1 MKGRGLAIG
10 AFVLAVVMLV
20 LGLVLQNQAD
30 FSSNYVKTQFAE
42 RGITFTPVDA
52 LLPAQKKVACLVAN
66 AGKPLTTGKQAE
78 CYAKYQIGIDLTLV
92 DNGSTYFQSHYNGY
106 LARVKA
112 ATAVAANPNDPATL
126 DLVKQADEAS
136 RKADD
141 LLAGEA
147 TRGLLLAGYGFSVIG
162 DRLAQAALVCFI
174 VAGLLLLA
182 GIVLLVM
189 SNREPATS
197 S

>member
-1 MKGRGLAIG
+1 G
-10 AFVLAVVMLV
+10 AFVLAVVLLV

-92 DNGSTYFQSHYNGY
+92 DNGNTYFQSHYNGY
-106 LARVKA
+106 LARVAAAKA
-112 ATAVAANPNDPATL
+112 LQENPDDPA
-126 DLVKQADEAS
+126 
-136 RKADD
+136 
-141 LLAGEA
+141 
-147 TRGLLLAGYGFSVIG
+147 
-162 DRLAQAALVCFI
+162 
-174 VAGLLLLA
+174 
-182 GIVLLVM
+182 
-189 SNREPATS
+189 
-197 S
+197 

>member
-1 MKGRGLAIG
+1 MKTRGLAIG
-10 AFVLAVVMLV
+10 AFVLAVVLLL
-20 LGLVLQNQAD
+20 LGLVLQNQAN
-30 FSSNYVKTQFAE
+30 FSSNYVETQFAE
-42 RGITFTPVDA
+42 RGIIFTPADA

-92 DNGSTYFQSHYNGY
+92 DNGNTYFQSHYNGY

-112 ATAVAANPNDPATL
+112 ATALQANPNDPATQ

-162 DRLAQAALVCFI
+162 DRLGQAALVCFV
-174 VAGLLLLA
+174 VAGLLVIA
-182 GIVLLVM
+182 GIVLLVV
-189 SNREPATS
+189 SNRKRAATT
-197 S
+197 